1 MTREEMAK
9 EALGLIDEI
18 EKYSPGSGAQL
29 RSIYKAVVVLSCSDA
44 DTKYQTFDDAQ
55 RKVMDEQKKAEENAE
70 KVRRLGELLD
80 DAMVVKC
87 GGS

>member
-18 EKYSPGSGAQL
+18 EKYSPGSGAYL
-29 RSIYKAVVVLSCSDA
+29 RSIYKAVVILSCSDA
-44 DTKYQTFDDAQ
+44 DTKDQTFDDAQ
-55 RKVMDEQKKAEENAE
+55 RKVIEEQIQAEENAE

-80 DAMVVKC
+80 EAVTVKC
-87 GGS
+87 GGA